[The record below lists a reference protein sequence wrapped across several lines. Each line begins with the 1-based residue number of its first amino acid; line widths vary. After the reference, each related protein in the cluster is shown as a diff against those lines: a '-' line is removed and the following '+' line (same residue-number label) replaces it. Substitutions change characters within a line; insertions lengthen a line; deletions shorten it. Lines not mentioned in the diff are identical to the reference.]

1 MFTCNILFFLSG
13 KYIMLAANNTFSV
26 GMKHACMH
34 SVELCKVANNT
45 LFTSRWDAT
54 VCYFCWLCC
63 SLC

>member
-1 MFTCNILFFLSG
+1 
-13 KYIMLAANNTFSV
+13 MLAANNTFSV